1 MLSLLDRASWS
12 DEPREALTEDEEE
25 GHSGQNFKLK
35 DIIEAMFS
43 FVSFY
48 LLPRILKKKKK
59 KNWCYVEKQLMNGDL
74 WIKAIEERSGGLSSF
89 LNFTIEDIAHSS
101 NAMRQQCFLFFF
113 SSHFIFCP

>member
-1 MLSLLDRASWS
+1 MLQLELNLSELLSLLDRASWS
-12 DEPREALTEDEEE
+12 DEPREALTEDEEEEEEE

-59 KNWCYVEKQLMNGDL
+59 MNWCYVE
-74 WIKAIEERSGGLSSF
+74 
-89 LNFTIEDIAHSS
+89 
-101 NAMRQQCFLFFF
+101 
-113 SSHFIFCP
+113 

>member
-12 DEPREALTEDEEE
+12 DEPREALTEEEEEEE

-59 KNWCYVEKQLMNGDL
+59 KKNWCYVE
-74 WIKAIEERSGGLSSF
+74 
-89 LNFTIEDIAHSS
+89 
-101 NAMRQQCFLFFF
+101 
-113 SSHFIFCP
+113 

>member
-1 MLSLLDRASWS
+1 MLQLELSLSELLSLLDRASRS
-12 DEPREALTEDEEE
+12 DEPREALTEEEE

-59 KNWCYVEKQLMNGDL
+59 MNWCYVE
-74 WIKAIEERSGGLSSF
+74 
-89 LNFTIEDIAHSS
+89 
-101 NAMRQQCFLFFF
+101 
-113 SSHFIFCP
+113 